1 MKGRVLSV
9 SVFSCFL
16 AVVLS
21 YADGPPTA
29 KRPVKPMQPASTPAP
44 APPATLEQKPPT
56 PPQISFQG
64 GQLTITA
71 QNSTLGDILKGVRA
85 QTGAEVDVP
94 GNATERVVGH
104 FGPGPARDV
113 LASLLYGSR
122 FNYVLLGSPN
132 DPSVLGRVILMA
144 KSGAEPEPASQENSA
159 QPLAQ
164 NQPLRPGAAGVPG
177 TAAAAD
183 TDDEDDSDDS
193 DDSADDQTASD
204 DDQQQQGAAAADGTQ
219 NGQVVKTPEQLM
231 QELQQRQQQ
240 MQQQMQQGVNNGDA
254 ANNGDQAV
262 PNPPVGIAPRPLPGQ
277 EPH

>member
-1 MKGRVLSV
+1 VKVRLLSV
-9 SVFSCFL
+9 AISSCFL
-16 AVVLS
+16 VVVLS
-21 YADGPPTA
+21 YADGRPTD
-29 KRPVKPMQPASTPAP
+29 KRQVKPVQPASLPAP
-44 APPATLEQKPPT
+44 APPATLEQKPAT

-64 GQLTITA
+64 GQLTINA
-71 QNSTLGDILKGVRA
+71 ENSTLGDILKGVRT
-85 QTGAEVDVP
+85 QTGAEVDIP

-122 FNYVLLGSPN
+122 FNYVLLGSPT

-144 KSGAEPEPASQENSA
+144 KSASAAEPEPASQENPA

-164 NQPLRPGAAGVPG
+164 NQPVRPVVAAA
-177 TAAAAD
+177 TAAD
-183 TDDEDDSDDS
+183 TEDEDDSDDA
-193 DDSADDQTASD
+193 DDSADDQTAQD
-204 DDQQQQGAAAADGTQ
+204 DDQQQPGAAVGVDAAAQ
-219 NGQVVKTPEQLM
+219 NGQQVVKTPEQLM

-240 MQQQMQQGVNNGDA
+240 IQQQAQQG
-254 ANNGDQAV
+254 ANNGDGAV